1 MMDTAKNN
9 VFKELE
15 AKIISE
21 ESDKLKLVNAK
32 INSNKETFIHLS
44 NVSEVYTSRMF
55 SIIGGLLGKK

>member
-1 MMDTAKNN
+1 MDTAKNN

>member
-1 MMDTAKNN
+1 MMDTPKNN

-21 ESDKLKLVNAK
+21 EFDKLKLIKDK
-32 INSNKETFIHLS
+32 INTSKETFIHLS
-44 NVSEVYTSRMF
+44 NITDVYTSRMF